1 MNLSELQLPA
11 RLTVDEAAG
20 MIHFRP
26 RRLLLFDA
34 EAMGLLRQELIHTL
48 GQQREELLHTA

>member
-20 MIHFRP
+20 MIHFWP

-48 GQQREELLHTA
+48 GLQREE